1 MSTKLRA
8 AIIGLGVGE
17 SHIAGYEEDGRCRVT
32 TLCDIDADKLTAV
45 GRRHPGRRLT
55 SDPRAVLDDPDID
68 VVSIASHD
76 DAHHAQ
82 ILGALAAGKHVFVEK
97 PLCLHDGE
105 FADICDG
112 LRRAPDRRLS
122 SNLILRKAPRFAR
135 LRDQIKA
142 DAFGRLYH
150 VEADYTYGR
159 LAKIV
164 DGWRGRLPFYSV
176 THGGG
181 VHMIDLLL
189 WLTGERPARVTA
201 LGGRLATRDTAFRH
215 NDMVAAL
222 LEFPSG
228 MIGKVSANFACVLP
242 HGHAV
247 ALYGTDATFL
257 QNALGAAVFRSRD
270 PSAQPEPVT
279 EAATS
284 AGKGDLIP
292 SFVRAIL
299 DGTPAEV
306 ECGDVLDGMAVS
318 LAIERSVRERKAVT
332 IDYAS
337 IPSARAH

>member
-1 MSTKLRA
+1 VNAVLRA

-17 SHIAGYEEDGRCRVT
+17 SHIASYEKDGRCRVT
-32 TLCDIDADKLTAV
+32 TLCDIDQDKLAAV
-45 GRRHPGRRLT
+45 AGRHPGRRLT
-55 SDPRAVLDDPDID
+55 GDPRTVFDDPDID
-68 VVSIASHD
+68 VVSIASYD

-82 ILGALAAGKHVFVEK
+82 VLAALAAGKHVFVEK
-97 PLCLHDGE
+97 PLCLRDEE
-105 FADICDG
+105 FASICDA

-122 SNLILRKAPRFAR
+122 SNLILRKAPRFAQ

-142 DAFGRLYH
+142 GAFGRLYC

-164 DGWRGRLPFYSV
+164 EGWRGRLPFYSV

-181 VHMIDLLL
+181 IHMIDLLL
-189 WLTGERPARVTA
+189 WLTGEKPARVTA
-201 LGGRLATRDTAFRH
+201 IGSRLATRDTTFRH

-247 ALYGTDATFL
+247 ALYGTEATFL
-257 QNALGAAVFRSRD
+257 QNALGAAVLRSRD
-270 PSAQPEPVT
+270 PAARPEPVS
-279 EAATS
+279 EPATS

-299 DGTPAEV
+299 DGTAAEV
-306 ECGDVLDGMAVS
+306 GCGEVLDGMAVS
-318 LAIERSVRERKAVT
+318 LAIERSARERKAVA
-332 IDYAS
+332 IDYPS
-337 IPSARAH
+337 IPSARTH